1 MQMKKVDLIT
11 QDLVFNY
18 QLKRTECD
26 ELEAQIIY
34 RIDYIL
40 NFIFDLESSKLNYWY
55 FDGAQ
60 EGEIGNLNLSC
71 DNKTIYSTIDSIVTD
86 SVEKKKN
93 YSYILKDGKRWE
105 YEGTLP
111 SRWLFEDFEEELIEG
126 KEKYELLEIER
137 KQKTKQISEKNN
149 MLVEQAKAKLSKE
162 ELAALKKVL

>member
-1 MQMKKVDLIT
+1 MKKVNLIT
-11 QDLVFNY
+11 QDLVFNC
-18 QLKRTECD
+18 QLKRAECN
-26 ELEAQIIY
+26 ELEAQIIN

-60 EGEIGNLNLSC
+60 EGAVGNLNLSY

-86 SVEKKKN
+86 SVKKKKN
-93 YSYILKDGKRWE
+93 YSYILKDGKQWE

-126 KEKYELLEIER
+126 KKKYELLEVER
-137 KQKTKQISEKNN
+137 KQKKNQISEKNN

-162 ELAALKKVL
+162 ELAALKKAL